1 MGHGLPEDLVPGK
14 RPANGP
20 SYPMDVGSY
29 DDNFEGN
36 SPTDTRAP
44 DMQFSRLGLE
54 GEPSNG
60 GGYGGGFQ
68 SPDGRVGRQQELGP
82 GPPRDRSVPRNHSR
96 PGGGSG
102 AKSPS
107 NTPRV
112 CKKCDESLTGQFVR
126 ALGGTFHLECFKCMV
141 SIFGWNGT
149 RKETFLLTFF
159 SRIGLR
165 SDCRIEIFPG
175 RPRGWKWSIPVV
187 RN

>member
-14 RPANGP
+14 RPANGS

-54 GEPSNG
+54 GEHSNS
-60 GGYGGGFQ
+60 GGYGSGFQ
-68 SPDGRVGRQQELGP
+68 SPDNRSGRHQEPGS

-102 AKSPS
+102 TKSPS
-107 NTPRV
+107 NTHRI

-141 SIFGWNGT
+141 RLPWWNQI
-149 RKETFLLTFF
+149 KNETSCSLLF
-159 SRIGLR
+159 S
-165 SDCRIEIFPG
+165 
-175 RPRGWKWSIPVV
+175 
-187 RN
+187 